1 MKKQDKKSKDF
12 RRVDFDYFVTI
23 PARWKDLDGLRH
35 GHAVFLTYIESAR
48 LKYLEHLGF
57 AMNRWDSE
65 KSTILA
71 ALQVDYINQAGYP
84 NDFEIGNRI
93 IRVGYTSF
101 DQFAAIFR
109 KDLEEPLVVGRFT
122 LVTFNYTTQKTLSVP
137 AMIRSVLRPL

>member
-1 MKKQDKKSKDF
+1 
-12 RRVDFDYFVTI
+12 
-23 PARWKDLDGLRH
+23 
-35 GHAVFLTYIESAR
+35 
-48 LKYLEHLGF
+48 
-57 AMNRWDSE
+57 MNRWDSE